1 MAADFSKKS
10 VSQDQVVGQ
19 TEDGA
24 EFLTAD
30 SASITDFPDRPDYVF
45 LTDSDTAEK
54 VAVYSPLPTD
64 FIVEIERWDDLKKIR
79 MGHDTA
85 KIILKSVKDVPFK
98 PGYYLMV
105 KMSPSENV
113 INDEIKRIFTLGTVS
128 YKLYDPKMKVY
139 YQFVD
144 WTLDEVE
151 SSKQLQYFDK
161 EFKYLWIKNLK

>member
-1 MAADFSKKS
+1 
-10 VSQDQVVGQ
+10 
-19 TEDGA
+19 
-24 EFLTAD
+24 
-30 SASITDFPDRPDYVF
+30 
-45 LTDSDTAEK
+45 
-54 VAVYSPLPTD
+54 
-64 FIVEIERWDDLKKIR
+64 